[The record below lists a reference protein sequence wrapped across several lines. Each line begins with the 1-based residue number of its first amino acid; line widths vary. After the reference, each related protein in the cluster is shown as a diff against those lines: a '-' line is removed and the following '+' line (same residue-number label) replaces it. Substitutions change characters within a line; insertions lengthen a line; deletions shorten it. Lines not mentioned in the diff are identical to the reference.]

1 MTNNRKEENAMSE
14 EKIKILDMLKDGKIT
29 TDEAMALLKQ
39 VEDDSDRP
47 PRHHWQDWEFRTP
60 HYSYRPDF
68 SWINDLRSTIEETS
82 RNVLFP
88 DELLFNARQEKFTTG
103 TNIRGDIL
111 TLAFEGKNA
120 PVKLE
125 SYGGD
130 RIEAEVYYKT
140 RNQWNPRFTLSEDNG
155 VYSLDYDDNAL
166 YMLGI
171 NIRVPETAQI
181 SNVRLKN
188 RNAPITVNDITADK
202 IELNTKNE
210 AIKVSGIKGEYLYCE
225 TRNASIALDAVE
237 TREIDAQ
244 TSSSRILLKDVDAF
258 RARLVT
264 SSAKIE
270 VKGSGITQLYA
281 KTSNSPLRFDS
292 LSCKE
297 HGSICSIDAITTNGQ
312 ISIHLPQ
319 RELNCKLRAS
329 TTIGRISSELNDLE
343 YQVNE
348 MNYVEAQTRGYE
360 TAQNKLNLNLQTT
373 NHGIY
378 IER

>member
-1 MTNNRKEENAMSE
+1 MSE

-39 VEDDSDRP
+39 FQDDSERP
-47 PRHHWQDWEFRTP
+47 PRHHQQDWEDRTP
-60 HYSYRPDF
+60 RYSYRPDF
-68 SWINDLRSTIEETS
+68 SWINDLRSTIEETAQ
-82 RNVLFP
+82 NVLFP
-88 DELLFNARQEKFTTG
+88 DESLFNAKQEKFITSSDISG
-103 TNIRGDIL
+103 EIRSL
-111 TLAFEGKNA
+111 VFEGKNA
-120 PVKLE
+120 PVRLE

-140 RNQWNPRFTLSEDNG
+140 KSQWNPRFTLSEDNG
-155 VYSLDYDDNAL
+155 VYSLNYDDNAL

-171 NIRVPETAQI
+171 NIRVPETVQI
-181 SNVRLKN
+181 SDVRLKN
-188 RNAPITVNDITADK
+188 RNAPITVNHITAGK

-210 AIKVSGIKGEYLYCE
+210 VIKVSDIKGEHLYCE
-225 TRNASIALDAVE
+225 TKNAAIVLEAVE
-237 TREIDAQ
+237 MREIDAQ
-244 TSSSRILLKDVDAF
+244 TSNSKISLKDADAF

-270 VKGSGITQLYA
+270 VKGSNIAQLYA

-292 LSCKE
+292 LSCEE
-297 HGSICSIDAITTNGQ
+297 HGPVCSIDAITTNGQ

-329 TTIGRISSELNDLE
+329 TTIGNISSDLSDLE

-348 MNYVEAQTRGYE
+348 RSYMEAQTRGYE
-360 TAQNKLNLNLQTT
+360 ATQNKLNLNLQTT

-378 IER
+378 IKR